1 MSYILTT
8 CGFCSCGCGIYVQSE
23 NGKVVG
29 LFPSENHPVSRG
41 KLCIKGWNTTSAILG
56 ADRLRTPLIRKGE
69 RLEPVSWDEAISY
82 TASILKKIISESGPQ
97 SIGIIGS
104 AKTTNEECYSLAK
117 FARSVLGTPNID
129 GACRFYDASLIPA
142 LAETTG
148 IPASQV
154 ELDAITQ
161 AGSILVVGANVMEQL
176 AHVGSRIEDAA
187 EKGCKI
193 EAVDPRETRLAPHT
207 SLWLHPKPGGDLAW
221 VRAMLKIIITERRYT
236 ENAPQMPGFEEL
248 RASLDG
254 MEMSQLKYSCWLEQA
269 EVHEAVELLA
279 SNPQTI
285 VMFGLGVLQQ
295 PNSTEIVKG
304 LANIAL
310 LLGGSVM
317 ALRGQNNAQG
327 ACDVGLAYDLL
338 PGYQKL
344 TDPVAR
350 KVWELVWNCK
360 LPAEPGMTAVEM
372 LRGCESGALKALMIF
387 GENVVLSAPNTK
399 ATLSALDKVDFL
411 AVSDLYLNETANLAD
426 VVLPACSFLEKDG
439 TFTNIERRVQRVR
452 KVCEPIGESKS
463 DLEIIGALSGALG
476 AKMSVEPEKVM
487 SEISSSVPIYKEIS
501 FKQLDAAWGQQW
513 VPTPSEAKLA
523 PIKEV
528 AEGSEGE
535 YPFYM
540 IASRIIFHQQTGTMA
555 AKSSILTRE
564 YPESFAEMNEADA
577 ERLGIKPGNTIKIT
591 SQTGSLT
598 RVLALSNSVPKGC
611 VHVPHFFEGDSPNA
625 LASFETDSASGVPV
639 YKAYAVKVEAVK

>member
-8 CGFCSCGCGIYVQSE
+8 CGFCSCGCGVYVQPE

-41 KLCIKGWNTTSAILG
+41 KLCIKGWNATSAILG

-104 AKTTNEECYSLAK
+104 AKTTNEECYSLVK

-142 LAETTG
+142 LVETTG
-148 IPASQV
+148 IPGSQV
-154 ELDAITQ
+154 ELSAVPE
-161 AGSILVVGANVMEQL
+161 AGSILIVGANVMEQL

-187 EKGCKI
+187 EKGCKVV
-193 EAVDPRETRLAPHT
+193 AVDPRETRLAPHT

-236 ENAPQMPGFEEL
+236 ENAPEMPGFEEL

-269 EVHEAVELLA
+269 EVREAVELLA
-279 SNPQTI
+279 ANPPTI

-327 ACDVGLAYDLL
+327 ACDVGLACDLL

-344 TDPVAR
+344 TEPVAR
-350 KVWELVWNCK
+350 KVWELVWNCQ
-360 LPAEPGMTAVEM
+360 LPVEPGMTAVEM
-372 LRGCESGALKALMIF
+372 LKGCESGTLKALMVF
-387 GENVVLSAPNTK
+387 GENVVLSAPNTQ
-399 ATLSALDKVDFL
+399 ATLSALDKMDFL

-426 VVLPACSFLEKDG
+426 VVFPACSFLEKDG

-452 KVCEPIGESKS
+452 KVCEPLGESKS

-487 SEISSSVPIYKEIS
+487 SEISSSVPIYKEMS
-501 FKQLDAAWGQQW
+501 FKQLDATWGKQW
-513 VPTPSEAKLA
+513 ISVTNEAKLA
-523 PIKEV
+523 PIQEA

-535 YPFYM
+535 YPFYL

-625 LASFETDSASGVPV
+625 LASYETDSVSGVPV
-639 YKAYAVKVEAVK
+639 YKAYAVKIEAVR